1 MRKTSRYKSMYFTST
16 LWFSSKSLGRLIYG
30 LAVKALLQ
38 ILIMIQHTISLC
50 NFKARNVSHFFLP
63 VRCSICILVCIQ
75 WVTTFSFAM
84 WIKLI
89 FVILWLLSLYGLL
102 IMYCW
107 IFIVMWLES
116 QFMVLGWCLGNIV
129 SLSTHSLCVMCL
141 LVCHTV
147 TSFVS
152 SNYLVKFPFCC
163 LTMCCCL
170 APCTILVMLC
180 VLLCSMYPISLKC
193 ATYLCICLSIINPRA
208 TKGYCS
214 CLVRNLFLLEHHLY
228 VKSTVSLCFPW

>member
-1 MRKTSRYKSMYFTST
+1 MQIQGKKRFTLFPPS
-16 LWFSSKSLGRLIYG
+16 
-30 LAVKALLQ
+30 ALLY
-38 ILIMIQHTISLC
+38 LYPCLHPVSYNIQFYCVNKTD
-50 NFKARNVSHFFLP
+50 
-63 VRCSICILVCIQ
+63 
-75 WVTTFSFAM
+75 
-84 WIKLI
+84 

-107 IFIVMWLES
+107 AFIVMWLGS
-116 QFMVLGWCLGNIV
+116 QFMVSGWCSGNNV
-129 SLSTHSLCVMCL
+129 SLSTPSLCVMCL

-152 SNYLVKFPFCC
+152 SNYLVKSPFCC

-180 VLLCSMYPISLKC
+180 VLLCSMYPISLQC

-214 CLVRNLFLLEHHLY
+214 CLVRNLFLLELLGTPF
-228 VKSTVSLCFPW
+228 VC